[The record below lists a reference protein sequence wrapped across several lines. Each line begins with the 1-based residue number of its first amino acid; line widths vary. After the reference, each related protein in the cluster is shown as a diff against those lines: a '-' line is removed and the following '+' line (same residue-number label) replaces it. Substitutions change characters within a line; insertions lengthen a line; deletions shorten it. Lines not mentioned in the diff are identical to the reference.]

1 MALSASKGANSM
13 PRQTKAEREARQA
26 EFIAQQEEEN
36 RNTYFPRLMKALE
49 EASNLYWDIS
59 VKNGAFVV
67 DDKNRTEY
75 IVSPVY
81 REANM
86 WSLDDLERDIR
97 NEQLRQAEVQRQYEL
112 RKNALAKLTEED
124 RKALGL

>member
-1 MALSASKGANSM
+1 M
-13 PRQTKAEREARQA
+13 PRETKAEREARQA
-26 EFIAQQEEEN
+26 EFLAHAWQ
-36 RNTYFPRLMKALE
+36 YRLMKALE
-49 EASNLYWDIS
+49 DASNLYWDIS

-67 DDKNRTEY
+67 DDKNRSEY

-97 NEQLRQAEVQRQYEL
+97 SEQLRQAEVQRQYEL

-124 RKALGL
+124 REALGL

>member
-1 MALSASKGANSM
+1 M

-59 VKNGAFVV
+59 VKNEAFVV
-67 DDKNRTEY
+67 DDKNSTEY

-86 WSLDDLERDIR
+86 WSLDDLERDIK
-97 NEQLRQAEVQRQYEL
+97 NEQLRRAEVQRQYEL